1 MDEMRI
7 KLSSKL
13 MRGMISKIIAKVIF
27 NSIGY
32 KPEIQIN
39 EIEAEMK
46 NGKISFHINADGA
59 IDDKVLIKVNTMID
73 DTE

>member
-1 MDEMRI
+1 MDEMKI

-13 MRGMISKIIAKVIF
+13 MRSMFSKIIAKVVF

-46 NGKISFHINADGA
+46 NGKISFHINADGT
-59 IDDKVLIKVNTMID
+59 IDDKILVKVNKLID
-73 DTE
+73 DVE